1 LIIDIHDNKHR
12 SGHLSSL
19 IDVFILIVV
28 IYVYIYVIEYDIDGK
43 VIKFDA
49 FRGKVVYIVNV
60 ASYW

>member
-1 LIIDIHDNKHR
+1 MYIDCGYI
-12 SGHLSSL
+12 
-19 IDVFILIVV
+19 FI
-28 IYVYIYVIEYDIDGK
+28 YIYVIEYDIDGK